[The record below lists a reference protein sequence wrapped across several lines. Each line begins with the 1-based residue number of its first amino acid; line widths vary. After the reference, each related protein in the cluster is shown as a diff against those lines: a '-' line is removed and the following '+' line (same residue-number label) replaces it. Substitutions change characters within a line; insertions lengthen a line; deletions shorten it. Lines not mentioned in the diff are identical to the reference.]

1 MRVDT
6 VIQNSLRNI
15 LTSDKEY
22 SEMAREAYILFKY
35 ADINGQEELFVCAIQ
50 ELIGE
55 ALAGRT
61 RAQLTEIKS
70 ERFSG
75 NI

>member
-1 MRVDT
+1 
-6 VIQNSLRNI
+6 
-15 LTSDKEY
+15 
-22 SEMAREAYILFKY
+22 MAKEAYVLFKY
-35 ADINGQEELFVCAIQ
+35 ADPDGQEELFIFAIQ

-61 RAQLTEIKS
+61 RAQLAKIRS

-75 NI
+75 HT

>member
-1 MRVDT
+1 
-6 VIQNSLRNI
+6 
-15 LTSDKEY
+15 
-22 SEMAREAYILFKY
+22 MAREAYILFKY